1 MRLGCI
7 GIGSNA
13 IRLLVAGWEKGQ
25 LCAVHRERRG
35 TRLFAGLVGGML
47 TEESMQSSVNAV
59 GELARC
65 ARADGAQEIFVFA
78 TSAVRDAENGSEFT
92 ARCESACGAKVEIVS
107 GEEEAVLSYL
117 GASDGGKCG
126 MIDIGGGSTEFTLG
140 DDARIIGAVSLQMGA
155 VRMNAQNPIFSKEA
169 YDATVLQCRRLI
181 RRDAPMLLA
190 AEKRDC
196 WVGVGGTMTTLGAME
211 RAIPLFD
218 PETCE
223 GMTISLERVAAW
235 GERLARI
242 SVAERGQITGL
253 MAHRADII
261 PSGVAI
267 LEAAMREFGIKTLK
281 LSAHGNMD
289 GYLKKKF
296 QKRY

>member
-13 IRLLVAGWEKGQ
+13 IRLLVASWEKGQ
-25 LCAVHRERRG
+25 LCAVRRERRG
-35 TRLFAGLVGGML
+35 TRLFAGLVGGAL
-47 TEESMQSSVNAV
+47 TEESMKSSVNAV

-78 TSAVRDAENGSEFT
+78 TSAVRDAANGSEFT
-92 ARCESACGAKVEIVS
+92 ARCEAACGVKVEIVS
-107 GEEEAVLSYL
+107 GEEEAVLSYI

-140 DDARIIGAVSLQMGA
+140 DGAAIVGAVSLQMGA
-155 VRMNAQNPIFSKEA
+155 VRMNAQNPIFSKEE
-169 YDATVLQCRRLI
+169 YDTTVLQCRRLI
-181 RRDAPMLLA
+181 RRDASALLA
-190 AEKRDC
+190 EEKRDY

-218 PETCE
+218 PDTCE
-223 GMTISLERVAAW
+223 GMIISLDRVEAW
-235 GERLARI
+235 GERLARLPI
-242 SVAERGQITGL
+242 AERGQIVGL

-267 LEAAMREFGIKTLK
+267 LEASMREFGMKALK

-296 QKRY
+296 QERS